1 MEFSSFQCY
10 SYGRELSER
19 QARREIMSIKRVI
32 LANHSRLFLE
42 MFQRVL
48 NKNDRL
54 EVVQEIMVDEELP
67 FAIQRLCPDWVIV
80 SLPLPDP
87 ILNWISAFMQ
97 NDLSVR
103 FVFFSEDY
111 RNITMKW
118 QTAFQRD
125 LSDLSL
131 KEFIYILEKD
141 LQQIG

>member
-1 MEFSSFQCY
+1 
-10 SYGRELSER
+10 
-19 QARREIMSIKRVI
+19 MSIKRVI
-32 LANHSRLFLE
+32 LANHSRLVLE
-42 MFQRVL
+42 ALHRAL
-48 NKNDRL
+48 DKSEHL
-54 EVVQEIMVDEELP
+54 EVVKEVINNEELP

-87 ILNWISAFMQ
+87 ILSWISTLLQ

-103 FVFFSEDY
+103 FIFFSDDY
-111 RNITMKW
+111 RNVKVKW
-118 QTAFQRD
+118 QTVPEQD